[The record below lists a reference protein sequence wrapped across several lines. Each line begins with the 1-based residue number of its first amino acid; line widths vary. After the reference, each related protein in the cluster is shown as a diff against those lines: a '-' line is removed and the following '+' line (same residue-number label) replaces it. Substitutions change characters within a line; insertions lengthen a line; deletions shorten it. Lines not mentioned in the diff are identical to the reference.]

1 MNQVQLCV
9 LHLHQCDPR
18 KCTSLKLKRFGL
30 VRLVSSYRRL
40 PGGAIILNPFSNH
53 VLNPSDRAIAARR
66 GIVAVDCSWNEIEV
80 LRRFRLR
87 RFGRRLP
94 LLFAANPINYAKP
107 HKLSTVEAFAAAL
120 YILGF
125 KELAARLLSLFKWGP
140 HFLTLN
146 ERLLTIYAS
155 AESENEVLSAEQQI
169 IRELLEDAR

>member
-1 MNQVQLCV
+1 MDPVQLFV

-30 VRLVSSYRRL
+30 VRLVGSPRRL
-40 PGGAIILNPFSNH
+40 PGGAIILTPFSRR
-53 VLNPSDRAIAARR
+53 VLNPSDRVTAVRR

-80 LRRFRLR
+80 LRSLRLR
-87 RFGRRLP
+87 GFGRRLP

-125 KELAARLLSLFKWGP
+125 EELADRLLSLFKWGP
-140 HFLTLN
+140 HFVSLN
-146 ERLLTIYAS
+146 ERLLSLYAKAKS
-155 AESENEVLSAEQQI
+155 ESEVVDAERQI
-169 IRELLEDAR
+169 VRELLGG